1 MAQLAE
7 HVIGNDEVPGPN
19 PGSSSKKSK
28 SLGTWI
34 FLSKP
39 IGLVYHQPVR
49 AVYHQLDRAVYH
61 QPVRAVYH
69 QLDRAV
75 YHQPDR
81 AVYHLPDRAV
91 YHLPAKAVY
100 IAALARRISSKKRV
114 PKHPPFYLWISI
126 LCVNNL

>member
-39 IGLVYHQPVR
+39 IGLVYHHP
-49 AVYHQLDRAVYH
+49 AM
-61 QPVRAVYH
+61 
-69 QLDRAV
+69 
-75 YHQPDR
+75 
-81 AVYHLPDRAV
+81 AV

>member
-49 AVYHQLDRAVYH
+49 AVYHQLDRAI
-61 QPVRAVYH
+61 
-69 QLDRAV
+69 